1 MGQEYPN
8 ELFSWEYLDNNDCN
22 HHDICMS
29 VMFSCNDEDDDD
41 IIGATLLLDK
51 TTNFG
56 CTLKGHFE
64 GFEDKMVAA
73 TSKDCPMNRDSSF
86 WMTFWIPDLC
96 PNHMFFSVHQN
107 GIGVEYKQ
115 TSQNFTLQVDSKV
128 APLELPKNVVNIASN
143 VESVGSNSLT
153 DEYVIKLRI
162 YYDDLFHNAFGTFA
176 TER

>member
-1 MGQEYPN
+1 
-8 ELFSWEYLDNNDCN
+8 
-22 HHDICMS
+22 MS